1 MGKTTCGFSQPDSD
15 RVIFAST
22 HADPDARAKQ
32 KAELEFRAGGKQRRY
47 AWDYDA
53 WFDIYS
59 ARQDG
64 SDLVNLTDSPGYDAE
79 GAFSPDG
86 KTNRFLFAAVRVP
99 DRKTFAR
106 TARTLRQRSVVV
118 RRHLHQSK
126 MIHWPVRDSSP
137 PLGMTPQRGMIYLW
151 CQFLV
156 DLVRL

>member
-1 MGKTTCGFSQPDSD
+1 MRQEIPREVRLRFGFCNTINVAQ
-15 RVIFAST
+15 
-22 HADPDARAKQ
+22 
-32 KAELEFRAGGKQRRY
+32 AEYF
-47 AWDYDA
+47 
-53 WFDIYS
+53 
-59 ARQDG
+59 
-64 SDLVNLTDSPGYDAE
+64 
-79 GAFSPDG
+79 
-86 KTNRFLFAAVRVP
+86 FLFAAVRVP